1 MTLKSESVQ
10 LLADTIAPEVF
21 EILSTDGRY
30 LDGVMNSIEPAIQEV
45 LGRVSPDLVG
55 ELGCLIME
63 KIGVIESNNPYVHN
77 NIWKTRYDTLYS
89 YVKRTYAESY
99 VDGAEYG
106 TSTYGYED
114 IN

>member
-10 LLADTIAPEVF
+10 LLADTIAPQVF
-21 EILSTDGRY
+21 EVLSTDGRY
-30 LDGVMNSIEPAIQEV
+30 LDGAYNSIESAIQEV

-55 ELGCLIME
+55 ELGSIIIG
-63 KIGVIESNNPYVHN
+63 KIGVIESNNPYAEN
-77 NIWKTRYDTLYS
+77 NIWKTRYDTLYQ

-106 TSTYGYED
+106 NYYGYED
-114 IN
+114 VN